1 MDLSQTP
8 NLGAFA
14 GLFLGRIN
22 NLDLSTV
29 LLWSI
34 PLLSGVSAYA
44 TSKISQAQ
52 NPTQQ
57 QTNEN
62 GEPMANSMKSMM
74 IIMPFMSAWFA
85 FTLPSAVGLYWI
97 VSNIIAILQQLILA
111 KIIDPGIT
119 EEQIEGEIVNAKKNR
134 KKRKK

>member
-1 MDLSQTP
+1 
-8 NLGAFA
+8 
-14 GLFLGRIN
+14 
-22 NLDLSTV
+22 
-29 LLWSI
+29 
-34 PLLSGVSAYA
+34 
-44 TSKISQAQ
+44 
-52 NPTQQ
+52 
-57 QTNEN
+57 
-62 GEPMANSMKSMM
+62 MKSMM